1 MTYRRGSSSVPPS
14 PGYSAAGPQQVRA
27 VSRHWDRAV
36 CSWTVIPI
44 GSFLAASNNSVTEM
58 RSLSPDARA
67 RHLGRSTWHSG
78 KASNTRDG
86 RFLPVVDRAL
96 IYIVEISNVKQP
108 TAHAD
113 VSRFT
118 RACEASAQRHFPAVA
133 HFLLANARAAVL
145 DAGLVGDDVSDT
157 S

>member
-1 MTYRRGSSSVPPS
+1 
-14 PGYSAAGPQQVRA
+14 
-27 VSRHWDRAV
+27 
-36 CSWTVIPI
+36 
-44 GSFLAASNNSVTEM
+44 
-58 RSLSPDARA
+58 
-67 RHLGRSTWHSG
+67 
-78 KASNTRDG
+78 
-86 RFLPVVDRAL
+86 VVDRAL

-157 S
+157 CREWFVSERVVRRFFKIDSS